1 MIGAAALVAVA
12 ALVLVGRRRGAV
24 DVDTWPWLVAEVE
37 GRVLRGERP
46 ANAAV
51 AVCLHG
57 PPALA
62 RTMGA
67 VIAALPG
74 DAEAATVLSAL
85 AAETGDPRAERLWH
99 TVAACDTAGSPAAP
113 PLLRRLRERERA
125 GAHAHRRRT
134 ETVGASWLARWL
146 LLTPLAPLIAGT
158 LPPVWAVPVA
168 VAAGA
173 AWWVAGRCLSAA
185 VDVGSNGRWRR

>member
-1 MIGAAALVAVA
+1 VIGAAALVAVV
-12 ALVLVGRRRGAV
+12 ALVLVDRRRGAV

-46 ANAAV
+46 AIAAV

-62 RTMGA
+62 RTMAA

-74 DAEAATVLSAL
+74 DAEAATVLGAL

-99 TVAACDTAGSPAAP
+99 TVAACDTPGSPAT

-125 GAHAHRRRT
+125 ATHAHRRRT
-134 ETVGASWLARWL
+134 EAAGASWLARWL

-173 AWWVAGRCLSAA
+173 TWWVAGRWLSAA
-185 VDVGSNGRWRR
+185 VDVGSSGMWRR